1 MKPILDSS
9 QSAGVPPLPRSHQAA
24 DEHLRVVNDAVRESN
39 SWVADLRAALGTA
52 VVGQQALLERML
64 VGLLANGNLLLEGAP
79 GLAKTLA
86 LKALAKALDA
96 KFARV
101 QFTPDM
107 LPADIVGTEI
117 YNAATGRF
125 DTKRGPIF
133 ANLVLADEINRA
145 PAKVQSALLE
155 AMQEGQVTIGD
166 ESHVLPDPFLVMA
179 TQNPIE
185 QEGTYPLPE
194 AQMDRFMLKVVVDFP
209 TAVEERRILD
219 VAAHGDTT
227 RQIRPVVTLE
237 QLARGREVCDGI
249 HVDERLKDYIV
260 SLVLATRRP
269 KDYGLDLGRLIRN
282 PVSPRGSLALLRAA
296 KAMAYLNGRG
306 FVTPNDIKA
315 IALEALRHRVG
326 LTYEAEADGVTP
338 DEVVGR
344 ILDGVRIP

>member
-1 MKPILDSS
+1 MKPILDTQRS
-9 QSAGVPPLPRSHQAA
+9 GREPPLNGARQSA
-24 DEHLRVVNDAVRESN
+24 DEHLRIVNDAVRESN
-39 SWVADLRAALGTA
+39 GWVADLKSALGTA

-86 LKALAKALDA
+86 LRALAKAMDA

-117 YNAATGRF
+117 YNAAKGTF
-125 DTKRGPIF
+125 DIKRGPIF

-155 AMQEGQVTIGD
+155 AMQEAQVTIGD
-166 ESHVLPDPFLVMA
+166 ETHALPSPFLVMA

-194 AQMDRFMLKVVVDFP
+194 AQMDRFLLKVVVDFP
-209 TAVEERRILD
+209 SADEERRILD
-219 VAAHGDTT
+219 VAAHGDTAKH
-227 RQIRPVVTLE
+227 IRPTVTLE
-237 QLARGREVCDGI
+237 QLGRARDVCEGI
-249 HVDERLKDYIV
+249 HVDDRLKDYIV

-269 KDYGLDLGRLIRN
+269 KEYGLDLERLVRN
-282 PVSPRGSLALLRAA
+282 PVSPRGSLALLRSA
-296 KAMAYLNGRG
+296 KAMAYLDGRG

-315 IALEALRHRVG
+315 IAMDALRHRVG
-326 LTYEAEADGVTP
+326 LTYEAEADGVSA
-338 DEVVGR
+338 DDVVGR

>member
-1 MKPILDSS
+1 MKSLLDS
-9 QSAGVPPLPRSHQAA
+9 QRAAGAPPLASHQAA
-24 DEHLRVVNDAVRESN
+24 DEHLRAVNDAVRESN
-39 SWVADLRAALGTA
+39 GWVRDLKGALETA
-52 VVGQQALLERML
+52 VVGQQRLLERLL
-64 VGLLANGNLLLEGAP
+64 VGLLANGNLLVEGAP

-86 LKALAKALDA
+86 LRTLAKALDA

-117 YNAATGRF
+117 YNAAKGTF
-125 DTKRGPIF
+125 DVKRGPIF

-166 ESHVLPDPFLVMA
+166 ETHALPTPFLVMA

-209 TAVEERRILD
+209 KAEDERRILD
-219 VAAHGDTT
+219 VAAHGDTAK
-227 RQIRPVVTLE
+227 RVRPVVGLE
-237 QLARGREVCDGI
+237 QLARASEVCEGI
-249 HVDERLKDYIV
+249 HVDGRLKDYIV

-269 KDYGLDLGRLIRN
+269 RDFGLELERLIRN
-282 PVSPRGSLALLRAA
+282 PASPRGSLALLRSA
-296 KAMAYLNGRG
+296 KAMAYLDGRG
-306 FVTPNDIKA
+306 FVTPSDIKA
-315 IALEALRHRVG
+315 IAMEALRHRIG
-326 LTYEAEADGVTP
+326 LTYEAEADGVTA